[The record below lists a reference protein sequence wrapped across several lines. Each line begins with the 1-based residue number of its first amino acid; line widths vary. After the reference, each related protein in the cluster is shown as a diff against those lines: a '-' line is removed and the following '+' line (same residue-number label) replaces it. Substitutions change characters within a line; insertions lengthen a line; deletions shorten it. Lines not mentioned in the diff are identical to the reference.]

1 MNKRP
6 VQKYLVHVLLL
17 SFIVLLVGGG
27 VALLNQWQQGPV
39 SGHAS
44 DDNVVGPPSLP
55 ASYVDSIFRRL
66 GSPMV
71 GTGQAVE
78 QASRAQNIDDAF
90 ALAVWWT
97 ETNDGAAGV
106 GLHDLNPGSVR
117 GSVGYPSASDGYTIY
132 PSYTAAV
139 TYWFGMMKRVY
150 INRGLTTVSAIAHPY
165 VGTSTSNLWAGKVI
179 TLMSRYRA
187 EAPPPPAATPTPT
200 PTVDVTT
207 ANANANIVRHAKA
220 LAQQDQGVVYPPDVP
235 QNQDARTQSAASSGL
250 SSSTKLFLVLFDL
263 LLALGLGLLAQTML
277 KRYRSNVKVASLLG
291 GTLQEKL
298 RAGFPQ
304 PAAPFRPVADSI
316 SGRITEDLAWF
327 TPSTGALAASNTAFP
342 ISSSNSPF
350 SLEALM
356 DIPTQKYSSARPTP
370 STGQLAFNTPVEG
383 YAQYTPYTGQLPFDM
398 PIENLSSSYTGQL
411 AFNTS
416 TGDSSRSARLP
427 GLGLPNRAMQR
438 PGTGAP
444 NSLHRTRLLS
454 SRPASSLSSLIED
467 AITDRLPQFVVA
479 DQSSSFA
486 TSRQREPELVGVGQP
501 FSFAA
506 TRQQEP
512 ELVGAGA
519 SGGRANGLLSRYRE
533 MQTAGGGQ
541 RSF

>member
-27 VALLNQWQQGPV
+27 VALLDQWQQGPV

-44 DDNVVGPPSLP
+44 DDTVVGPPSLP

-117 GSVGYPSASDGYTIY
+117 GSIGYPSASDGYTIY

-187 EAPPPPAATPTPT
+187 EAPPPPAVTAT

-207 ANANANIVRHAKA
+207 ASANANIVRHAKA
-220 LAQQDQGVVYPPDVP
+220 LAQQDQGVVYPPNVP
-235 QNQDARTQSAASSGL
+235 QNQDARTQSTATGGL

-277 KRYRSNVKVASLLG
+277 KRYRGNMKVASLLN

-327 TPSTGALAASNTAFP
+327 TPSTGALAAGNTAFP
-342 ISSSNSPF
+342 DSSSNSLF

-356 DIPTQKYSSARPTP
+356 DMPTQKYSSAQPTP
-370 STGQLAFNTPVEG
+370 STGQLLFNTPVEG

-398 PIENLSSSYTGQL
+398 PLEDSPYTGQL
-411 AFNTS
+411 TFNTPA
-416 TGDSSRSARLP
+416 GDYSRPARLP
-427 GLGLPNRAMQR
+427 GPGLPSHAMQR

-454 SRPASSLSSLIED
+454 SRPASSFSSLIED
-467 AITDRLPQFVVA
+467 AITDRLPQFVAA

-486 TSRQREPELVGVGQP
+486 TSRQREPELVSVGQP

-506 TRQQEP
+506 MRQQEP

-533 MQTAGGGQ
+533 TQMVGGGQ
-541 RSF
+541 RDF